1 MTTYLYGLL
10 LAGSAARPGSPSPG
24 IGGPAVRVLDCGDLA
39 ALVSSPPGA
48 VTRTRA
54 NAVVHDAVL
63 TAFVD
68 AGATVAAARFGEA
81 FESDADCC
89 RAVTGRSDRVR
100 DLLREADGCV
110 EMRIVL
116 ALPDADV
123 AAPATATRP
132 AEGAGPGRAYLESL
146 RAGSRR
152 VTTVSVRDALGPM
165 VRAERVEEYEGG
177 RGVTIAHLIRRA
189 DEVRY
194 RVAVAGLPGL
204 SAGVVVGP
212 LALYSFAEPA

>member
-10 LAGSAARPGSPSPG
+10 LAGSAARPPSPVPG

-39 ALVSSPPGA
+39 AVISSPPDA

-54 NAVVHDAVL
+54 NAVAHDAVL
-63 TAFVD
+63 KAFVD
-68 AGATVAAARFGEA
+68 AGATVAAVRFGQS
-81 FESDADCC
+81 FESDADC
-89 RAVTGRSDRVR
+89 RREVAGRSARVR

-110 EMRIVL
+110 EMRVVL
-116 ALPDADV
+116 ELPDADV
-123 AAPATATRP
+123 AAPVTDAGP
-132 AEGAGPGRAYLESL
+132 AAGAGPGRAYLESL

-152 VTTVSVRDALGPM
+152 VTSVSVRDALGPM
-165 VRAERVEEYEGG
+165 VRDERVEEYDGG

-194 RVAVAGLPGL
+194 RVAVAALPGL
-204 SAGVVVGP
+204 SGGAIVGP
-212 LALYSFAEPA
+212 LALYSFAEPM